1 MNEFYE
7 FIIYG
12 HLLHCR
18 ILQIEKSVLMNSFV
32 ENLHMTFMMSVS
44 SRAEFGNLGLNPSHL
59 SFVPSSFGKGRKVNV
74 ETTFPPS
81 VELVICEQDRAE
93 SRRKRRRNMIVI
105 LCAFA

>member
-1 MNEFYE
+1 
-7 FIIYG
+7 
-12 HLLHCR
+12 
-18 ILQIEKSVLMNSFV
+18 MNSFV

-81 VELVICEQDRAE
+81 VEFVICEQE
-93 SRRKRRRNMIVI
+93 SREKKKEKKFDCNFMCICVKS
-105 LCAFA
+105 AN